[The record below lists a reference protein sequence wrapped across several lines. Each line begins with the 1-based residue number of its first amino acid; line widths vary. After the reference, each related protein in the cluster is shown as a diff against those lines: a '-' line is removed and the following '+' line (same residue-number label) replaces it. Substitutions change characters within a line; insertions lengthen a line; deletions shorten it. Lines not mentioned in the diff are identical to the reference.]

1 MHLPTTKYVTV
12 GELGPNMGQWLIE
25 SVGLKPER
33 VFQSFQEYL
42 EWKAAPRPTV
52 VIQIHQTVDH
62 LKSELS
68 QRIKPHRTEVV
79 DLVLDSSTKA
89 MNSVPN
95 GVILANSPETLL
107 DALSESE
114 QLLAQRAP
122 VLSLKKYDLY
132 AERFNLYGTSKLFT
146 KTLAIIDKFSR
157 TESRVLLR
165 GETGTGKELVA
176 RAIHYT
182 GPRASG
188 PFVPINCGAFNDELL
203 LSELFGHR
211 KGAFTGADEAQ
222 IGLLEL
228 ANGGTIFLDEVDSL
242 SKKAQVSLLRYLQEG
257 EIRPLGSKSVRKVD
271 VRVISATNKKL
282 ADLVKKETFRDDL
295 LYRLDVLSVNLPPL
309 RSRNRDVIIASMQI
323 LAQLSEEMETEP
335 KVLGQNLIDTILDYE
350 WPGNFRELESSLTRA
365 FLMTEAKLIGDP
377 SLLFSESNESN
388 HAINFQLGS
397 FSSEK
402 KALVSKFEK
411 QYIEKVLTRT
421 AGNISEAARIAQK
434 ERRAFSRLMDKHG
447 IRKDKFVA

>member
-1 MHLPTTKYVTV
+1 M
-12 GELGPNMGQWLIE
+12 
-25 SVGLKPER
+25 
-33 VFQSFQEYL
+33 
-42 EWKAAPRPTV
+42 
-52 VIQIHQTVDH
+52 
-62 LKSELS
+62 
-68 QRIKPHRTEVV
+68 
-79 DLVLDSSTKA
+79 
-89 MNSVPN
+89 
-95 GVILANSPETLL
+95 
-107 DALSESE
+107 
-114 QLLAQRAP
+114 
-122 VLSLKKYDLY
+122 
-132 AERFNLYGTSKLFT
+132 
-146 KTLAIIDKFSR
+146 
-157 TESRVLLR
+157 
-165 GETGTGKELVA
+165 A

-257 EIRPLGSKSVRKVD
+257 EIRPLGSKTVRRVD

-282 ADLVKKETFRDDL
+282 ADLVKKEIFRDDL

-323 LAQLSEEMETEP
+323 LAQLSEEMGATP
-335 KVLGQNLIDTILDYE
+335 KCWDKTSLTRSSTMSG
-350 WPGNFRELESSLTRA
+350 PGNFRELESSLTRA
-365 FLMTEAKLIGDP
+365 FLMTEAKLIEDP
-377 SLLFSESNESN
+377 SLLFSESDESN